1 MNGMRDLDRNW
12 MEIYGVLIV
21 DHLFVNKKVT
31 LYQTNL
37 VIECDNGNVNHWNN
51 SLCFWTLI
59 DEFIG
64 WAIVRI
70 YCTVYDDCV
79 NAHIN
84 SGMDNKHDAMCQMK
98 YILKWRSLHKWY
110 GLINIANSMDWS
122 YTNVDCSIKNMPC
135 LESAQSLNK
144 WISFSFPCSFNYLC
158 YTICV
163 LFQYVWF
170 GYVYGVYMHTK
181 KYKLKLSL
189 QTTRCTKEQL
199 VTYNLLFK
207 L

>member
-1 MNGMRDLDRNW
+1 

-84 SGMDNKHDAMCQMK
+84 SGMDNKHDAQCAKWNIFWNEDLVGNMCNLMK
-98 YILKWRSLHKWY
+98 WCTITAWKANYI
-110 GLINIANSMDWS
+110 
-122 YTNVDCSIKNMPC
+122 
-135 LESAQSLNK
+135 
-144 WISFSFPCSFNYLC
+144 
-158 YTICV
+158 
-163 LFQYVWF
+163 
-170 GYVYGVYMHTK
+170 
-181 KYKLKLSL
+181 
-189 QTTRCTKEQL
+189 
-199 VTYNLLFK
+199 
-207 L
+207 